1 MCQRISDATPCEQG
15 LDLGVFARAIRF
27 QVHVDLEVE
36 SYKSE
41 RAGASTTR
49 RKTCKDVVVASGALT
64 VIVSARFSLSA
75 HHT

>member
-1 MCQRISDATPCEQG
+1 MCQGISDATPCEQG
-15 LDLGVFARAIRF
+15 LDLGVFARAIRY
-27 QVHVDLEVE
+27 QVHVDLVE
-36 SYKSE
+36 SRKSE
-41 RAGASTTR
+41 RTDASKTR